1 MSLNASPVAEPNPPL
16 RVLVVDDYPDAAAM
30 TCELVRALGHT
41 CELAVDGA
49 GALARSRELH
59 PDLVVLDIG
68 LPDLSGYDVA
78 RQLRKTETEHP
89 PVLAALTGWGQPAD
103 VARAAEAGFDRHVLK
118 PATLA
123 KVKTLLELAQRRRG
137 TPTH

>member
-1 MSLNASPVAEPNPPL
+1 MSLNASPVVVPNQPL

-41 CELAVDGA
+41 CELALDGA

-68 LPDLSGYDVA
+68 LPDVSGYDIA
-78 RQLRKTETEHP
+78 RQLRETETEHP
-89 PVLAALTGWGQPAD
+89 LVLAALTGWGQPAD

-123 KVKTLLELAQRRRG
+123 KVKALLELAQRRRE
-137 TPTH
+137 TSIH